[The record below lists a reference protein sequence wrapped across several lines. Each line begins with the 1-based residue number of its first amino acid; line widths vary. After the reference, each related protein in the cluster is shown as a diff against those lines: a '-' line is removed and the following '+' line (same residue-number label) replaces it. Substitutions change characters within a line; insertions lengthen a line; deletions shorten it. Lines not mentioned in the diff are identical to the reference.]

1 MSIAWLEP
9 NQDDSMGIWKS
20 VIHRRLES
28 IVKAAEMSAVKC
40 PTDLIFF
47 FPLLH
52 EGRFREEI
60 LLLLTA
66 WTMGLEWQILVMN
79 TITLPRVSMAT
90 AAIRGTYRP
99 QVVSEEKGIPSR
111 RKGIKP

>member
-1 MSIAWLEP
+1 MP
-9 NQDDSMGIWKS
+9 YG
-20 VIHRRLES
+20 
-28 IVKAAEMSAVKC
+28 
-40 PTDLIFF
+40 PYFF
-47 FPLLH
+47 FLLL
-52 EGRFREEI
+52 RFREEI